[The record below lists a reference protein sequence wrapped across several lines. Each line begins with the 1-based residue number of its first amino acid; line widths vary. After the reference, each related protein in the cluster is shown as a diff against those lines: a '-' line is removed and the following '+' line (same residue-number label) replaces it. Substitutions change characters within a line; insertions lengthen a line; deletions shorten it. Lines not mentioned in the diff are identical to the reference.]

1 MTIKNFIAGV
11 VLAGTV
17 AVSGLTMACGTPF
30 IGIRPMED
38 GSYMI
43 TRTRHGVFRNQGIVE
58 RCVPNAEQMM
68 CQLIDRW

>member
-1 MTIKNFIAGV
+1 MTKNLITAA
-11 VLAGTV
+11 VLAGTMTI
-17 AVSGLTMACGTPF
+17 AALTTACGTPF